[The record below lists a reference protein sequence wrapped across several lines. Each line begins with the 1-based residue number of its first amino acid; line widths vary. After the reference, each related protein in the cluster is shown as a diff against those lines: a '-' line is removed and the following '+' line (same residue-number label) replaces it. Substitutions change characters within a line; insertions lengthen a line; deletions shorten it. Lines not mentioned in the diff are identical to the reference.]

1 MIFKFLYQ
9 TGQNQECQDSGVSI
23 MQNQDLYF
31 KAFHAADIG
40 TCITDKHGLFV
51 EVSNAYCKLYGYAR
65 EELIGKHFS
74 MVVPPQNRQ
83 AAKKLHDD
91 FFVNKE
97 EMPQEWVVQRK
108 DGKHLNIFVSAGM
121 IKSDNN
127 KQYKVTKVT
136 DISELKSKEQLI
148 TRMGR
153 IIDQVNHEIY
163 MVDPDSFQ
171 IIQANK
177 GARDNLQY
185 SETELKNMFPW
196 ELTPEMTKKHYISN
210 LKNLKEGK
218 QKWISFETFH
228 CRKDISVYPVEIKIQ
243 YVSSDSSTIFIII
256 VQDITERKEIL
267 SQLIQSEIQLKE
279 AQKLAHI
286 GSWNWDIVSNTIS
299 WSDET
304 YRVFGLDPKKT
315 TIDYQKYI
323 QMIYSE
329 DRDHLRQAI
338 DQTLKHGHKYSVE
351 HRIVMGD
358 GTIRHVHGLGDIEY
372 DHQGNPVR
380 MFGTVRDLTQEKQ
393 TQKSL
398 KTFNALLEQ
407 SIHIIFITEP
417 DGTIVYVNPT
427 FEKLTGYVSDEVIG
441 QKSDILVSTQ
451 TDQHVLA
458 SMWNTIVSGKTWQ
471 GKVKNKK
478 KNGQIFW
485 ADVLI
490 TPIHDESNNIINF
503 LAIHE
508 DISKQMLSLEKA
520 QYLESFDRVTGL
532 FNRSCYMKTITQ
544 KLPSTNTYCMLL
556 IQLTDYKLINDA
568 YGVNFT
574 DDYIRAVIQLIQKIC
589 QSYSSPQIMG
599 RISEATFGF
608 VFDIDNTKPLVD
620 MISDMIHQVST
631 YGFSKN
637 SVNSSLA
644 IGMVYQKDTDHSSDD
659 FVRKAFTALNIA
671 KKKGRNNWHLFQ
683 ESDLQD
689 NSISSLF
696 KQRELILPAL
706 KDGRFETWF
715 QPILDLKDN
724 EIHHYEALARMR
736 DLNGN
741 ILLPGSFIPAAEQLG
756 LIGDIDRMIAQ
767 KTIIYQKKLLDA
779 GNPLAFSMNISG
791 KNLGDEQLLSFL
803 QETIQS
809 SSADPTGIIFEI
821 TETAAINDLKAATH
835 FIKVLKNMGCK
846 FSLDDFGVGFT
857 SFIYLRELN
866 VDFIKIDGMFVRNLH
881 IDKEDQSIVKAI
893 AMIAKE
899 MNILT
904 IAEFVEN
911 KKILLMLKQFD
922 IDYAQG
928 YLIGKPSPNVIHE

>member
-1 MIFKFLYQ
+1 
-9 TGQNQECQDSGVSI
+9 
-23 MQNQDLYF
+23 
-31 KAFHAADIG
+31 
-40 TCITDKHGLFV
+40 
-51 EVSNAYCKLYGYAR
+51 
-65 EELIGKHFS
+65 
-74 MVVPPQNRQ
+74 
-83 AAKKLHDD
+83 
-91 FFVNKE
+91 
-97 EMPQEWVVQRK
+97 
-108 DGKHLNIFVSAGM
+108 
-121 IKSDNN
+121 
-127 KQYKVTKVT
+127 
-136 DISELKSKEQLI
+136 
-148 TRMGR
+148 
-153 IIDQVNHEIY
+153 
-163 MVDPDSFQ
+163 
-171 IIQANK
+171 
-177 GARDNLQY
+177 
-185 SETELKNMFPW
+185 
-196 ELTPEMTKKHYISN
+196 
-210 LKNLKEGK
+210 
-218 QKWISFETFH
+218 
-228 CRKDISVYPVEIKIQ
+228 
-243 YVSSDSSTIFIII
+243 
-256 VQDITERKEIL
+256 
-267 SQLIQSEIQLKE
+267 
-279 AQKLAHI
+279 
-286 GSWNWDIVSNTIS
+286 
-299 WSDET
+299 
-304 YRVFGLDPKKT
+304 
-315 TIDYQKYI
+315 
-323 QMIYSE
+323 
-329 DRDHLRQAI
+329 
-338 DQTLKHGHKYSVE
+338 
-351 HRIVMGD
+351 MGD

-380 MFGTVRDLTQEKQ
+380 LFGTVRDLTREKQ

-398 KTFNALLEQ
+398 KTFNALLKQ

-427 FEKLTGYVSDEVIG
+427 FEKISGYVSDEVIG

-451 TDQHVLA
+451 TDQHVLD
-458 SMWNTIVSGKTWQ
+458 SMWDTIYSGKTWH
-471 GKVKNKK
+471 GVIKNKK

-490 TPIHDESNNIINF
+490 TPIHDESNDIINF

-508 DISKQMLSLEKA
+508 DITRQMQSLEKA

-532 FNRSCYMKTITQ
+532 FNRSCFMKTTTQ
-544 KLPSTNTYCMLL
+544 KLSSIENYCMLL

-589 QSYSSPQIMG
+589 QSYGTPQIMG
-599 RISEATFGF
+599 RISEATFAF
-608 VFDIDNTKPLVD
+608 VFDIDNKKPLID
-620 MISDMIHQVST
+620 MLPDMIHQVST

-637 SVNSSLA
+637 SVSSSLS
-644 IGMVYQKDTDHSSDD
+644 IGIVCQKDTDSTSDD
-659 FVRKAFTALNIA
+659 LVRKAFTALNIA
-671 KKKGRNNWHLFQ
+671 KKRGRNTWHLFQ
-683 ESDLQD
+683 ESDLQND
-689 NSISSLF
+689 SVSSLF

-706 KDGRFETWF
+706 KDDCFEPWF

-724 EIHHYEALARMR
+724 KIHHYEALARMR

-741 ILLPGSFIPAAEQLG
+741 ILLPGSFIPSAEQLG
-756 LIGDIDRMIAQ
+756 LIGDIDRIIAQ
-767 KTIIYQKKLLDA
+767 KTIVYQKELHRA
-779 GNPLAFSMNISG
+779 GNQLAFSMNISG

-803 QETIQS
+803 QDTIKT

-881 IDKEDQSIVKAI
+881 VDKEDQSIVKAI

-928 YLIGKPSPNVIHE
+928 YLIGKPSPKVIHE